1 MRALH
6 YLESVGVPV
15 VSKKGQ
21 APMHIFEVSA
31 SGVLANAPLMKARH
45 KTAQDQEMDQK
56 TASPDMKGG
65 KVTLRK
71 AIHTRKYE
79 QI

>member
-1 MRALH
+1 MRAPH
-6 YLESVGVPV
+6 YLEAVGVPV

-21 APMHIFEVSA
+21 APMPIFEISA
-31 SGVLANAPLMKARH
+31 SGVLASAPLMKAKH
-45 KTAQDQEMDQK
+45 KTAQDQELEKK
-56 TASPDMKGG
+56 TASPDTKGG
-65 KVTLRK
+65 KVTLQK